1 MNFIPIGENCSSAS
15 FLNNLELRK
24 KSFPFDWVRHYVCI
38 NENNIIYNVKI
49 IKNLMINN
57 INKIVSDYLGNIGQ
71 KKINKWII
79 FPHEGK
85 ETHEEI
91 YSKYTRRF
99 KRLKY
104 HLFFSEN
111 IFLMIS
117 RGKKIE
123 EKVFI
128 DIIRVLLQYNK
139 KNKIIFI
146 TGKKHDF
153 LKKYKSI
160 IFYKYIYFDMKKAF
174 GPEYDKDFMPEALNF
189 LKDLKEKH
197 NWTAK
202 ETKLLVK
209 PFPKR
214 FALPNLYTPALDAT
228 PDPFRFQ
235 KQKKTPNK
243 HLIGNIFRDIRSV

>member
-1 MNFIPIGENCSSAS
+1 MNFIPMGENCSSAT
-15 FLNNLELRK
+15 FLNGLELRK
-24 KSFPFDWVRHYVCI
+24 RSFPFDWVRHYVCI

-49 IKNLMINN
+49 IKNLMVNN
-57 INKIVSDYLGNIGQ
+57 IDKIVSDYLGNIG
-71 KKINKWII
+71 KDKRNKWIV
-79 FPHEGK
+79 FPHEGE

-99 KRLKY
+99 KRLKSA
-104 HLFFSEN
+104 LFSSEN

-123 EKVFI
+123 EKIFI

-174 GPEYDKDFMPEALNF
+174 GSEYDKDFMPEALNF

-202 ETKLLVK
+202 ETFLENVL
-209 PFPKR
+209 PK
-214 FALPNLYTPALDAT
+214 ALPYLYTPALDAT
-228 PDPFRFQ
+228 PDPFRF
-235 KQKKTPNK
+235 KKKTVPNNIRF
-243 HLIGNIFRDIRSV
+243 IGNIFRDIRSV